1 MTVTKTGPKVVR
13 ARSNESRESEPRSPK
28 PALQMLPVSKLV
40 PTPDNRRRPISNAS
54 VESLAKSMARE
65 GVLQP
70 VVVRPHPTKRGFFEI
85 RAGERRWRAAKLA
98 NLTHLPAMIR
108 TLDDQSAL
116 SVTIAENLQRQNLHP
131 LEEAATIQLAFERE
145 YDPKAIASQ
154 LGRSVQYIAR
164 RASLTRL
171 SKRWQSAILAPDS
184 DASRL
189 SPAHLE
195 LIARLPADTQDILC
209 EDDFRV
215 VFGRG
220 MPSVADLRRM
230 LDGAMHSLKA
240 MPWKPDDDTLDPE
253 AGACTMCAKRSGRQP
268 LLFDA
273 EEGGGNGIDASAG
286 NGKLSK
292 FDRCLDPTCYDGK
305 LGAHLARCEQTL
317 RTSQPKLQLVQV
329 TYERLRPGTAKA
341 FGDRVQRTSD
351 PMFIK
356 AKGRINVPVMPV
368 DGPKAGRLMFMQAA
382 RDNGGAK
389 PKGKAERP
397 QSPAAIQ
404 ADRKAR
410 LSRRR
415 EAHVVRRVESAL
427 KELSDTDLSRLASAS
442 EGKGASKSAA
452 SFDPLALLLA
462 FGTTVRRDRQHDTDA
477 WPNYERLRSQSESG
491 QRAAALKEIVP
502 IWLRRLGGV
511 DGSTAAAQ
519 AVDAKRMCAMLGID
533 FSAMEREAA
542 AAIPAPKSWA
552 SHA

>member
-1 MTVTKTGPKVVR
+1 
-13 ARSNESRESEPRSPK
+13 
-28 PALQMLPVSKLV
+28 MLPVGKLV

-54 VESLAKSMARE
+54 VESLAKSMARD

-70 VVVRPHPTKRGFFEI
+70 VVVRPHPSRRGFYEI

-98 NLTHLPAMIR
+98 GLTHLPAMIR

-131 LEEAATIQLAFERE
+131 LEEAATIQQAFERE
-145 YDPKAIASQ
+145 FDPKALASQ
-154 LGRSVQYIAR
+154 LGRSVQYVAR

-171 SKRWQSAILAPDS
+171 SKRWQSAILTPDS
-184 DASRL
+184 EASRL

-209 EDDFRV
+209 EDDFRI

-220 MPSVADLRRM
+220 MPSVADLHRM

-240 MPWKPDDDTLDPE
+240 MPWKPDDDTLDPKI
-253 AGACTMCAKRSGRQP
+253 GACTMCPKRSGRQP

-273 EEGGGNGIDASAG
+273 EEGGGDGSVND
-286 NGKLSK
+286 GKVSK
-292 FDRCLDPTCYDGK
+292 FDRCLDPSCYDTK
-305 LGAHLARCEQTL
+305 LGAHLARCEQSL
-317 RTSQPKLQLVQV
+317 RTAQPTLQLVQV
-329 TYERLRPGTAKA
+329 TYERLTPGTAKA
-341 FGDRVQRTSD
+341 FGDRVQRTSQ

-368 DGPKAGRLMFMQAA
+368 DGPKAGRLMFMEATAA
-382 RDNGGAK
+382 EQNRNGAK
-389 PKGKAERP
+389 VRGKAPRP
-397 QSPAAIQ
+397 QTPAAIR
-404 ADRKAR
+404 AERTAR

-415 EAHVVRRVESAL
+415 EVHVVRQVESAL
-427 KELSDTDLSRLASAS
+427 KALTENDVARLASTREA
-442 EGKGASKSAA
+442 EGASKATA

-462 FGTTVRRDRQHDTDA
+462 FGTTVRRDRHHDADA
-477 WPNYERLRSQSESG
+477 WPTYQRLRTQPDSG
-491 QRAAALKEIVP
+491 QRAAALREILP
-502 IWLRRLGGV
+502 IWLRRLSGV
-511 DGSTAAAQ
+511 DGSTATLQMA
-519 AVDAKRMCAMLGID
+519 DAKRMCAMLGID

-552 SHA
+552 GVK